1 MAGTA
6 MSLATSVVGSVIQEL
21 ISFGADE
28 VAKMLGVRQEV
39 W

>member
-1 MAGTA
+1 MAATA
-6 MSLATSVVGSVIQEL
+6 TSLATTIVGGVLQNL
-21 ISFGADE
+21 TNFAVDE